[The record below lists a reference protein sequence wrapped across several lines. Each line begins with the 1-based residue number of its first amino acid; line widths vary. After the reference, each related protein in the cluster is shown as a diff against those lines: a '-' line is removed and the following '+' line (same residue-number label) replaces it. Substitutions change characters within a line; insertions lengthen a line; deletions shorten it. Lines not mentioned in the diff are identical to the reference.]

1 MDLNDIGI
9 CHLSLGQDVAL
20 EPYAV
25 DRARRAALKGQK
37 PAVVW
42 FTGLSGSG
50 KPTIANLVE
59 ERLTAEGRHAYLIDG
74 DNLRH
79 DLSRDLGF
87 TEAARVENIRCAAEV
102 ARMMADAGLTVL
114 VSLIS
119 PFRAERAVARDMMGD
134 VNFIEV
140 FVDALQVV
148 EARDV
153 KRLYAKARRGELLN
167 FTGIDSPY
175 ETPHSPEIHVRMDT
189 TTLDQSACAVLSVIS
204 TATQP

>member
-1 MDLNDIGI
+1 
-9 CHLSLGQDVAL
+9 
-20 EPYAV
+20 
-25 DRARRAALKGQK
+25 
-37 PAVVW
+37 
-42 FTGLSGSG
+42 
-50 KPTIANLVE
+50 
-59 ERLTAEGRHAYLIDG
+59 
-74 DNLRH
+74 
-79 DLSRDLGF
+79 
-87 TEAARVENIRCAAEV
+87 
-102 ARMMADAGLTVL
+102 MMADAGLTVL

-140 FVDALQVV
+140 FVDAPLQVV